1 MGLKINYNVSA
12 MIANNSLKTA
22 DNKLS
27 ASLERLSSG
36 YKINHAKDNAAGLAI
51 ARRMNAQVRGLS
63 VAEQDA
69 KDGESVVEIADGA
82 LAEVHDMLQRMN
94 ELAIKASNGTMSD
107 NDRAIVQDE
116 IAQLQEE
123 VTRIGETTEYNS
135 QKLFDGTF
143 DLKGYTDVTDVKVNY
158 YSDSVSTGKYNLVM
172 ENVHFDQE
180 TGKVVNISGTD
191 TKITVT
197 RTDVAQDNQKPIEL
211 KVSGDIDQLILTADN
226 GFEIRLGHLDGWD
239 TDKTK
244 DTDIVETI
252 PLIDEDG
259 NIVKDENGNDVTT
272 TQVIKTYEI
281 EEKEFNLD
289 MTGIGAMTLQI
300 GANEGQVIDLRIP
313 QLSLQ
318 QIGIDKTDVSTYDG
332 ALRAIEEV
340 DKAIAAVSEMRSRL
354 GAYQNRLQHTQTNLA
369 TSQENVTAAYSRIM
383 DTDMAEEMTDYSNL
397 QVVTQAATSILAQA
411 NERPSQVLQLLQ

>member
-12 MIANNSLKTA
+12 MIANNSLKLA

-27 ASLERLSSG
+27 TSLERLSSG

-82 LAEVHDMLQRMN
+82 LAEVHDMLQRMS
-94 ELAIKASNGTMSD
+94 ELAIKATNGTMSD

-116 IAQLQEE
+116 IDQLQAEI
-123 VTRIGETTEYNS
+123 TRIGETTEYNS

-143 DLKGYTDVTDVKVNY
+143 DLKGYTDVTEIKVNY
-158 YSDSVSTGKYNLVM
+158 YSDEVNTGKYELKL
-172 ENVHFDQE
+172 EDIYFDKE
-180 TGKVVNISGTD
+180 TGKVINTA
-191 TKITVT
+191 TTNAVT
-197 RTDVAQDNQKPIEL
+197 QRTDVAEPKEIEL
-211 KVSGDIDQLILTADN
+211 LPSGDSDQLILTSDG
-226 GFEIRLGHLDGWD
+226 GFEIRLGISEDWIKNNTEEVTL
-239 TDKTK
+239 TETVTK
-244 DTDIVETI
+244 EE
-252 PLIDEDG
+252 EDG
-259 NIVKDENGNDVTT
+259 NGNIITT
-272 TQVIKTYEI
+272 TETITI
-281 EEKEFNLD
+281 ETLKLKEEATINLD

-300 GANEGQVIDLRIP
+300 GANEGQTIDLRIP
-313 QLSLQ
+313 QLSLLNL
-318 QIGIDKTDVSTYDG
+318 GINKTDVSTYEG
-332 ALRAIEEV
+332 AYNAIDEAAN
-340 DKAIAAVSEMRSRL
+340 AISYVSEMRSRL
-354 GAYQNRLQHTQTNLA
+354 GAYQNRLQHTQNNLA

-383 DTDMAEEMTDYSNL
+383 DTDMAEEMTEYSNL

>member
-36 YKINHAKDNAAGLAI
+36 YKVNHAKDNAAGLAI
-51 ARRMNAQVRGLS
+51 ARRMNAQVRGLK

-94 ELAIKASNGTMSD
+94 ELAIKASNGTASD
-107 NDRAIVQDE
+107 SDREIIQDE
-116 IAQLQEE
+116 IVQLQEE
-123 VTRIGETTEYNS
+123 ITRIGETTEYNS

-143 DLKGYTDVTDVKVNY
+143 DLKGYCLNNNDIKVNY
-158 YSDSVSTGKYNLVM
+158 YSDEVNTGKYTVGVAGVTFDELG
-172 ENVHFDQE
+172 NVV
-180 TGKVVNISGTD
+180 TSNAPTA
-191 TKITVT
+191 TVT
-197 RTDVAQDNQKPIEL
+197 RTDVKPQQNIPVS
-211 KVSGDIDQLILTADN
+211 VSGTTEQLVLTGQD
-226 GFEIRLGHLDGWD
+226 GFELRLGITSYVEKDGA
-239 TDKTK
+239 TYKF
-244 DTDIVETI
+244 TDIRAAGGTDNR
-252 PLIDEDG
+252 L
-259 NIVKDENGNDVTT
+259 K
-272 TQVIKTYEI
+272 
-281 EEKEFNLD
+281 LD
-289 MTGIGAMTLQI
+289 ITGIGGMTLQI
-300 GANEGQVIDLRIP
+300 GANEGQTIDLRIP
-313 QLSLQ
+313 QLSLLNL
-318 QIGIDKTDVSTYDG
+318 GVNRTDVSTYDG
-332 ALRAIEEV
+332 ANRAVDEV
-340 DKAIAAVSEMRSRL
+340 ANAIATVSEMRSRL
-354 GAYQNRLQHTQTNLA
+354 GAYQNRLQHTQSNLS

>member
-12 MIANNSLKTA
+12 MIANNSLKLA

-27 ASLERLSSG
+27 TSLERLSSG

-82 LAEVHDMLQRMN
+82 LAEVHDMLQRMS
-94 ELAIKASNGTMSD
+94 ELAIKATNGTMSD

-116 IAQLQEE
+116 IDQLQQEI
-123 VTRIGETTEYNS
+123 TRIGETTEYNS

-143 DLKGYTDVTDVKVNY
+143 DLKGYTDVTDIKVNY
-158 YSDSVSTGKYNLVM
+158 YSDEVATGKYKLDM

-180 TGKVVNISGTD
+180 TGKVVSVED
-191 TKITVT
+191 TIITVT
-197 RTDVAQDNQKPIEL
+197 RTDVALADQKPIEL
-211 KVSGDIDQLILTADN
+211 RVSGDIDQLILSADD

-239 TDKTK
+239 TDKTQ
-244 DTDIVETI
+244 DTDIVKTV
-252 PLIDEDG
+252 PVLDENG
-259 NIVKDENGNDVTT
+259 QVVKDENGNDVTT
-272 TQVIKTYEI
+272 TQIIKTHEI
-281 EEKEFNLD
+281 EQKDFNLD

-300 GANEGQVIDLRIP
+300 GANEGQTIDLRIP
-313 QLSLQ
+313 QLSLLNL
-318 QIGIDKTDVSTYDG
+318 GINKTDVSTYDG
-332 ALRAIEEV
+332 AFSAIKESAN
-340 DKAIAAVSEMRSRL
+340 AISYVSEMRSRL
-354 GAYQNRLQHTQTNLA
+354 GAYQNRLQHTQNNLS

-383 DTDMAEEMTDYSNL
+383 DTDMAEEMTEYSNL

>member
-1 MGLKINYNVSA
+1 
-12 MIANNSLKTA
+12 MIANNSLKMA

-63 VAEQDA
+63 IAEQDA

-94 ELAIKASNGTMSD
+94 ELAVKSANGTMSD
-107 NDRAIVQDE
+107 DDRKTIQDE
-116 IAQLQEE
+116 ITELQNEI
-123 VTRIGETTEYNS
+123 TRIGETTEYNS

-143 DLKGYTDVTDVKVNY
+143 DLKAYSNKTDIKVNY
-158 YSDSVSTGKYNLVM
+158 YSDEVNTGKYEVSLVDIT
-172 ENVHFDQE
+172 FDERGEVALTQA
-180 TGKVVNISGTD
+180 
-191 TKITVT
+191 TKATLK
-197 RTDVAQDNQKPIEL
+197 RTDVTPQKDIPVS
-211 KVSGDIDQLILTADN
+211 VSGDIDQIILTGENGVEVRLDISAHVVKGTDPATGKTTYNFADIKDN
-226 GFEIRLGHLDGWD
+226 PD
-239 TDKTK
+239 TD
-244 DTDIVETI
+244 
-252 PLIDEDG
+252 
-259 NIVKDENGNDVTT
+259 DVNEAL
-272 TQVIKTYEI
+272 Q
-281 EEKEFNLD
+281 LD

-300 GANEGQVIDLRIP
+300 GANEGQTIDLRIP
-313 QLSLQ
+313 QLSLL
-318 QIGIDKTDVSTYDG
+318 QIGIDKTSVATYDG

-340 DKAIAAVSEMRSRL
+340 DKAIASVSEMRSRL